1 MADYYPLIKKAVE
14 RLDPYAPRD
23 SRRVLYERARVAQL
37 TQLRSISPSLTKA
50 EISRE
55 QLALEEAVRKVEA
68 EAAQRARDIRVP
80 ALDDLVTAAED
91 IGRPSA
97 RLESRSPVVQ
107 PNALA
112 NPFCPDQANV
122 SGLPPMSATG
132 DATGRLISYWRWR
145 SLPPRRIA

>member
-1 MADYYPLIKKAVE
+1 MADYYSLIRKAVD
-14 RLDPYAPRD
+14 RLDPSAPRD
-23 SRRVLYERARVAQL
+23 SRRAIYERARVAQL

-50 EISRE
+50 EITRE

-68 EAAQRARDIRVP
+68 EASQPARDIHVP

-97 RLESRSPVVQ
+97 RLESRSAAVQ

-112 NPFCPDQANV
+112 NPFRPDRAKIG
-122 SGLPPMSATG
+122 GLPPMSATG

-145 SLPPRRIA
+145 ALPPRRIA